1 MIGVKLAFGSSA
13 SLTLTQLDSA
23 GNKIS
28 TDTIA
33 TVKTATDMYYSLGNI
48 TWKPVTGTTYYETNG
63 LVLANTGD
71 AGNVISLTNLKI
83 SSYKTEPKIKFA
95 DNLTSASDVNELLA
109 GDSALIVPCC
119 DSDEAIAAA
128 EYMNY
133 NYGSYTL
140 GDVNGDGEIDMLDTL
155 ITLRHTIGL
164 AELWGAK
171 RRAAD
176 MDGNG
181 VIDAIDVMH
190 IMRYVMEN
198 E

>member
-1 MIGVKLAFGSSA
+1 
-13 SLTLTQLDSA
+13 
-23 GNKIS
+23 
-28 TDTIA
+28 
-33 TVKTATDMYYSLGNI
+33 MYYSLGNI
-48 TWKPVTGTTYYETNG
+48 TWNPVKDADGKIKYYETNG
-63 LVLANTGD
+63 LVLANTVSAGD
-71 AGNVISLTNLKI
+71 VISNVISLTNLKI
-83 SSYKTEPKIKFA
+83 SSYDTDVDIKFA
-95 DNLTSASDVNELLA
+95 DITAASDVNELLA

-171 RRAAD
+171 LRAAD

-198 E
+198 K

>member
-1 MIGVKLAFGSSA
+1 
-13 SLTLTQLDSA
+13 
-23 GNKIS
+23 
-28 TDTIA
+28 
-33 TVKTATDMYYSLGNI
+33 MYYSLGNI
-48 TWKPVTGTTYYETNG
+48 TWNPEKDADGKIKYYETNG
-63 LVLANTGD
+63 LVLANTGSAD
-71 AGNVISLTNLKI
+71 DVISNVISLTNLKI
-83 SSYKTEPKIKFA
+83 SSYDTSVDINFA
-95 DNLTSASDVNELLA
+95 DITAASDVNELLA

-171 RRAAD
+171 LKAAD

-198 E
+198 K

>member
-1 MIGVKLAFGSSA
+1 M
-13 SLTLTQLDSA
+13 
-23 GNKIS
+23 
-28 TDTIA
+28 
-33 TVKTATDMYYSLGNI
+33 
-48 TWKPVTGTTYYETNG
+48 
-63 LVLANTGD
+63 
-71 AGNVISLTNLKI
+71 
-83 SSYKTEPKIKFA
+83 
-95 DNLTSASDVNELLA
+95 NELLA

-198 E
+198 K

>member
-1 MIGVKLAFGSSA
+1 
-13 SLTLTQLDSA
+13 
-23 GNKIS
+23 
-28 TDTIA
+28 
-33 TVKTATDMYYSLGNI
+33 MYYSLGNI
-48 TWKPVTGTTYYETNG
+48 TWNPVKDADGKIKYYETNG
-63 LVLANTGD
+63 LVLANTVSAGD
-71 AGNVISLTNLKI
+71 VISNVISLTNLKI
-83 SSYKTEPKIKFA
+83 SAYDTDVDIKFA

-109 GDSALIVPCC
+109 GDSALIVPCF

-171 RRAAD
+171 LRAAD

-190 IMRYVMEN
+190 IMRYVREN
-198 E
+198 K

>member
-1 MIGVKLAFGSSA
+1 MTLA
-13 SLTLTQLDSA
+13 QLNSE
-23 GNKIS
+23 GREIS
-28 TDTIA
+28 TASIA
-33 TVKTATDMYYSLGNI
+33 EVTTATDMYYSLGNI
-48 TWKPVTGTTYYETNG
+48 TWNPVTVGETTYYETNG
-63 LVLANTGD
+63 LVLTNTGS

-83 SSYKTEPKIKFA
+83 SSYDTSVDINFA
-95 DNLTSASDVNELLA
+95 DITAASDVNELLA

-119 DSDEAIAAA
+119 DYDEAIAAA

-140 GDVNGDGEIDMLDTL
+140 GDVNGDGQIDMLDTL

-198 E
+198 K